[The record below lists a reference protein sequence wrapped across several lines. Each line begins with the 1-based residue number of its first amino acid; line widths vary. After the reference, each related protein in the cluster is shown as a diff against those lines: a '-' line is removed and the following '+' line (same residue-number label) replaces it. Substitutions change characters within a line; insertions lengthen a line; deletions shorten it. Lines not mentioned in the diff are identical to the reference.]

1 MFIEPSLHHDTHAE
15 RRTSAARYRA
25 RRDLVRARRLR
36 RWADRSARL
45 AARLDREAS
54 SARGGA
60 DAAGAPSAVIRL
72 ISAA

>member
-1 MFIEPSLHHDTHAE
+1 MFIEPTLHHDPHAE
-15 RRTSAARYRA
+15 RRTSAAHYRA

-45 AARLDREAS
+45 AARLDRRAGATAS
-54 SARGGA
+54 VASAASAR
-60 DAAGAPSAVIRL
+60 PVTRL